1 MPEHLCKRIEFR
13 FFRKQLHLG
22 SQKIDSC
29 WIGFDVEANFVFWSQ
44 KIEFLIT
51 KMNVSW
57 KVVFYKVVPHKIRVG
72 VTSRWCFLTAKKK
85 IYGRESINLHIWP
98 WKNRNVSVRPNSSC
112 IERSVWGK
120 FKKNFVWKLD
130 KMNKLCPFD

>member
-1 MPEHLCKRIEFR
+1 MSVSKLTFTTISGETSYSNFFYLTLKQILCFGVK
-13 FFRKQLHLG
+13 K
-22 SQKIDSC
+22 S
-29 WIGFDVEANFVFWSQ
+29 NFWSL
-44 KIEFLIT
+44 KWMFRGKWCSTELFLI
-51 KMNVSW
+51 N
-57 KVVFYKVVPHKIRVG
+57 FRAE